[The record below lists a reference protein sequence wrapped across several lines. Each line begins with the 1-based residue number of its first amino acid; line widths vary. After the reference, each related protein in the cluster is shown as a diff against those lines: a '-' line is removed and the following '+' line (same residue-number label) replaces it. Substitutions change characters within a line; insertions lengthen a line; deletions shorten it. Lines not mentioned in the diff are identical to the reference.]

1 MQIYKKIY
9 HIYNQL
15 SEDVNEAE
23 IVTNAPTTDDYDNAQ
38 TNLVQGGIDIFNE
51 YGDIDPALIEES
63 NFFPTESIILTDKE
77 LAALINAFI
86 SNPLNLE
93 KLGINLDQI
102 GGLNTEVLEVNIAT
116 VDNVTIDLSFIVKLD
131 MQDIKNQLGFFGF
144 FLPDTLYVQAQNTL
158 ELIEGEYALISASIK
173 VNNLDEETN
182 TRMLEILVKALSNDN
197 PDLTVQELNEATG
210 RLILEGIKQAST
222 TFNTSITFNNGSIT
236 FTPIASI

>member
-1 MQIYKKIY
+1 
-9 HIYNQL
+9 
-15 SEDVNEAE
+15 
-23 IVTNAPTTDDYDNAQ
+23 
-38 TNLVQGGIDIFNE
+38 
-51 YGDIDPALIEES
+51 
-63 NFFPTESIILTDKE
+63 
-77 LAALINAFI
+77 
-86 SNPLNLE
+86 
-93 KLGINLDQI
+93 INLDQI